1 MAQPEARLRARCA
14 MLLKSHLASPC
25 WFTSIEHGRK
35 HAGTPQQRAAEWTRL
50 QAQGVKAGIGD
61 MLILAPGYA
70 VWLELKAGA
79 NKQSDV
85 QLSMQSAMVALGH
98 GYAVVRSVEQLVDV
112 LEQHGIPLLAG
123 ARVAALR
130 HDGMLAVP
138 VAKKPAR
145 VAKPR
150 AEKPTRKQLATLA
163 RVRARGVFV

>member
-1 MAQPEARLRARCA
+1 VRPEDRLQSRCR
-14 MLLKSHLASPC
+14 MLLDSHLQPPC
-25 WFTSIEHGRK
+25 YWSSVGHERK
-35 HAGTPQQRAAEWTRL
+35 QTL
-50 QAQGVKAGIGD
+50 IQGQMQKARGVRRGLPD
-61 MLILAPGYA
+61 VMVWAPGYFLG
-70 VWLELKAGA
+70 VELKVGSNTATEDQRAFG
-79 NKQSDV
+79 Q
-85 QLSMQSAMVALGH
+85 AMAALGH
-98 GYAVVRSVEQLVDV
+98 GYAIVRSVEQLVDV

-145 VAKPR
+145 VVKAR

>member
-1 MAQPEARLRARCA
+1 MRLEDRLQSRCR
-14 MLLKSHLASPC
+14 MLLDSHLQPPC
-25 WFTSIEHGRK
+25 YWSSVGHERK
-35 HAGTPQQRAAEWTRL
+35 QTL
-50 QAQGVKAGIGD
+50 IQGQMQKARGVRRGLPD
-61 MLILAPGYA
+61 VMVWAPGYFLG
-70 VWLELKAGA
+70 VELKAGSNTA
-79 NKQSDV
+79 TEDQRAFG
-85 QLSMQSAMVALGH
+85 QAMAALGH
-98 GYAVVRSVEQLVDV
+98 GYAIVRSVEQLVDV

-145 VAKPR
+145 VVKAR